1 MAQERKNLEHLRAGL
16 APEVQSRDPMTT
28 TMRKLILRADACW
41 LVLASL
47 AGLAVA
53 GSGAFFASAPSVL
66 RAVPE
71 AAVGLM
77 QAHGLALIFGLLMW
91 RALPRRSSHVIGGSV
106 HLLLGA
112 GSALFWPATA
122 DVLPIE
128 HLITGLHLLFAVAQL
143 LAAALPCRG
152 RTTLLYPLELEESH
166 P

>member
-1 MAQERKNLEHLRAGL
+1 
-16 APEVQSRDPMTT
+16 MTT

-53 GSGAFFASAPSVL
+53 VPGAFLASGPSVL

-71 AAVGLM
+71 AALGVV
-77 QAHGLALIFGLLMW
+77 QAHGLALIFGLLLW
-91 RALPRRSSHVIGGSV
+91 RALPTRSSHLIGGSV
-106 HLLLGA
+106 HVLVGA
-112 GSALFWPATA
+112 GNVLFWPMTA
-122 DVLPIE
+122 DVLPVE
-128 HLITGLHLLFAVAQL
+128 HVITGLHLLFAAAQL
-143 LAAALPCRG
+143 LAAALPGRG